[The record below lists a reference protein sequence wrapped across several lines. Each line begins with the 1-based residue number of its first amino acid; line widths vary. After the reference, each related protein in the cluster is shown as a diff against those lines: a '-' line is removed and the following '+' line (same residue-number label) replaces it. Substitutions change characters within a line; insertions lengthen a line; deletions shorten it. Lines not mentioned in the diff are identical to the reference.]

1 LPFSQEDYN
10 ANVDD
15 PINFRKCIDDRIE
28 LFQELLPP
36 EIAKGYMMKDIYYSK
51 KQSVPNRRI
60 ESEDLSSGAKKNN
73 IPSVIANPI
82 KKLRQNL
89 APYNP
94 QTVKKLNGRTIPA
107 ERLNKFRYYGN
118 WLHNFFSIHL
128 LKSPV
133 RNADIYHGFIGF
145 NG

>member
-28 LFQELLPP
+28 LFPELLPP

-82 KKLRQNL
+82 KKLRQNFFPFTFSSPRFEMPIYTMDSL
-89 APYNP
+89 ASMDNI
-94 QTVKKLNGRTIPA
+94 QRTIR
-107 ERLNKFRYYGN
+107 RLKIGALRAKSWKEIKEKQMRY
-118 WLHNFFSIHL
+118 L
-128 LKSPV
+128 L
-133 RNADIYHGFIGF
+133 
-145 NG
+145 